1 MEFGIKDTVNLK
13 LLTLARS
20 HPDGQAKLDDLSAGS
35 DTNWRMYNPFLEL
48 LGFDGVHDTPVEIL
62 HVMLLGIVKYL
73 ARDLVGSVPA
83 ANRDE
88 LEGRLR
94 SFSISS
100 LNIDSVK
107 PEYLI
112 KHIKSLVGRDFKIL
126 LQAGPFFLMGF
137 LSPEKQAI
145 WLALCKLAPL
155 IFQSRIGDMTQYLVD
170 LQAHIDIFLYLMIKS
185 TAQWVHK
192 PKLHM
197 LLHLPASIERFGP
210 ATLCSTEKFE
220 SYNGVLRNASIHSNR
235 RAPGRDI
242 AKTFETY
249 ASHRFVLSG
258 GVIHDHSTGITRS
271 IGPNVTN
278 FFSNSKVIQQSL
290 GYNAAKSDSQ
300 DIQGFPRT
308 SGVCAHKEDVKTI
321 PPELAGLSGQP
332 VVKQIHQ
339 IEIDDHNLV
348 HQGAFVVVPAL
359 GEAEWRI
366 GRVESLW
373 QVKSSQVNALYA
385 HMTVFLVREV
395 DDFYEMRMILR
406 SKRVVL
412 VNAKVLHACINVQH
426 NCHKGGCLV
435 TRTGPTEQERRQ
447 TSVKSWEVTH
457 SDQDHYVI
465 NAAAF
470 HAPDLHRAIGRLP
483 VDEVSDAD
491 WAAGIRQ
498 GLAHWDATTGGGA
511 QESDEELGED
521 ADAADEAEDMCG
533 PESGAP
539 AGQGLG
545 VTVDA
550 GILSHD
556 DTDAEGSTDSMDP
569 DAEGSTDSMYECSQ
583 DDEDEEED
591 YLAHLGHDGD
601 ADE

>member
-1 MEFGIKDTVNLK
+1 
-13 LLTLARS
+13 
-20 HPDGQAKLDDLSAGS
+20 
-35 DTNWRMYNPFLEL
+35 MYNPFLEL

-62 HVMLLGIVKYL
+62 HVILLGIVKYL

-83 ANRDE
+83 GSRDE
-88 LEGRLR
+88 LVGRLR
-94 SFSISS
+94 SFSISA

-278 FFSNSKVIQQSL
+278 FFSNSKVVQQSL
-290 GYNAAKSDSQ
+290 GYNAAKSDTQ
-300 DIQGFPRT
+300 DNQDFPRT
-308 SGVCAHKEDVKTI
+308 SGVCAHKEDVKPI
-321 PPELAGLSGQP
+321 PHELAGSSGEP
-332 VVKQIHQ
+332 LIKQIHH
-339 IEIDDHNLV
+339 IDIDNHNQV
-348 HQGAFVVVPAL
+348 HQGAFVVVPTL

-366 GRVESLW
+366 ARVESLW
-373 QVKSSQVNALYA
+373 QVKSLHGRALYA
-385 HMTVFLVREV
+385 QITVFLVREV

-412 VNAKVLHACINVQH
+412 VNAK
-426 NCHKGGCLV
+426 
-435 TRTGPTEQERRQ
+435 ERRQ

-457 SDQDHYVI
+457 SNQDHYVI
-465 NAAAF
+465 NAASF

-483 VDEVSDAD
+483 VDEVLDAD

-498 GLAHWDATTGGGA
+498 GLATWDAATGGGA
-511 QESDEELGED
+511 QDSDEEQGED
-521 ADAADEAEDMCG
+521 ANAADEAEDMCG
-533 PESGAP
+533 PEYGAP
-539 AGQGLG
+539 GDQGLG
-545 VTVDA
+545 VTVDE

-556 DTDAEGSTDSMDP
+556 DP
-569 DAEGSTDSMYECSQ
+569 DAEGSTDSMYQSSE
-583 DDEDEEED
+583 DDEDDDVE
-591 YLAHLGHDGD
+591 YHDHSGD
-601 ADE
+601 DEVSAE